1 MGREP
6 RAGGDEGAWGR
17 TVQGCWGGVMMGGSP
32 GMGEVLDGWGR
43 LFMAG
48 GRNGGFI

>member
-1 MGREP
+1 
-6 RAGGDEGAWGR
+6 
-17 TVQGCWGGVMMGGSP
+17 MGGSP

-48 GRNGGFI
+48 GRNGRFYIVGGAWIYIGGQTLHSE